1 MHKYKLI
8 SLLTSGFLLLTT
20 NTYAKPNLPP
30 PVEDMVKLKKLAG
43 GAGPFTAKESF
54 PKSYFLIAQNLP
66 YLIGLAL
73 YHPASSE
80 LNLSKKQIGTLL
92 KLKKDLTPAII
103 EKAVKI
109 KKLEIEVVEAIA
121 LKYKAPKAETQHAK
135 IDKIAKL
142 QAALTKSHLICIE
155 KVKAI
160 LTEEQYEE
168 LLDYAIINMF

>member
-1 MHKYKLI
+1 MA
-8 SLLTSGFLLLTT
+8 GFLLFTT
-20 NTYAKPNLPP
+20 NTFAKPNLPP

-43 GAGPFTAKESF
+43 GAGPFTTKESF
-54 PKSYFLIAQNLP
+54 PKSYFLITQNLP

-80 LNLSKKQIGTLL
+80 LNLSKEQLDAL
-92 KLKKDLTPAII
+92 VKLKKDLTPAII
-103 EKAVKI
+103 EKALKI

-155 KVKAI
+155 KVKAV

>member
-1 MHKYKLI
+1 MNKYKLI
-8 SLLTSGFLLLTT
+8 SMLIAGSLLFTT
-20 NTYAKPNLPP
+20 NTFAKPNLPP

-54 PKSYFLIAQNLP
+54 PKSYFLMAQNLP

-80 LNLSKKQIGTLL
+80 LNLSKKQVDSLL

-103 EKAVKI
+103 EKALKI

-121 LKYKAPKAETQHAK
+121 LKYQAVKAETLYAK
-135 IDKIAKL
+135 IDEIAKL
-142 QAALTKSHLICIE
+142 QATLTKSHLVCIE
-155 KVKAI
+155 KVKAV